1 MKKQFRGFFIGL
13 AFALV
18 LALSA
23 GTVYAAATGVSI
35 PVVYENIKVLLNGN
49 ELELRDGTGKTVEPF
64 IYNGTTYLP
73 IRAIAESF
81 NKTVVWD
88 AQARHVL
95 ITDAN
100 PISPAPDKLISD
112 TEPISPVPDKMKEI
126 LKPEILDLLGK
137 SRAEIRERRRME
149 TSEGDTA
156 FWYSG
161 LGILP
166 DGTEGN
172 VFISY
177 NIDGMTYNGLC
188 DYISGEIERIS
199 LFEEGTT
206 FEQFEKKLNIKPIAA
221 DEIET
226 VYRIESYAIYADALA
241 DKPNVIHRLTVK
253 DEPPADE

>member
-1 MKKQFRGFFIGL
+1 MKKQFRGFFMGVASI
-13 AFALV
+13 LV
-18 LALSA
+18 IMLSV
-23 GTVYAAATGVSI
+23 GTAYAAATGVSI
-35 PVVYENIKVLLNGN
+35 PVVYDNIKVLLNGN
-49 ELELRDGTGKTVEPF
+49 ELKLTDVTGKTVEPF
-64 IYNGTTYLP
+64 IYDGTTYLP
-73 IRAIAESF
+73 LRAIAESF

-95 ITDAN
+95 LTDT
-100 PISPAPDKLISD
+100 K
-112 TEPISPVPDKMKEI
+112 PISPVPDKMKEI
-126 LKPEILDLLGK
+126 LKPRTLDLLGK
-137 SRAEIRERRRME
+137 SRAEIRASHRME

-199 LFEEGTT
+199 PFEKGTT
-206 FEQFEKKLNIKPIAA
+206 FEQFEKKLNIKPSAA
-221 DEIET
+221 DEIEA

-241 DKPNVIHRLTVK
+241 DKPNVIHRLSIK
-253 DEPPADE
+253 DEPPSTQNE